1 MTEQRMR
8 VLDPNISAQE
18 RNLICEAYFGKS
30 FMEMVDQFRYDELK
44 EGIESGDYVILSVEN
59 INDMASTKRDDE
71 CVLEVWV
78 CFTLTRPYDPQLLM
92 TLGMLYD
99 IDDPAPAPNR
109 WGYTFT
115 NVKFYTKLYGAEAL
129 EWAVAQIRRLQQMV

>member
-30 FMEMVDQFRYDELK
+30 FTEMVDRLRYDELK
-44 EGIESGDYVILSVEN
+44 EGIESGEYTILSVEN
-59 INDMASTKRDDE
+59 INGSASTKCDDE

-78 CFTLTRPYDPQLLM
+78 CFTLARPYDQRLLM

-99 IDDPAPAPNR
+99 IDDPEPMPNR

-115 NVKFYTKLYGAEAL
+115 SVKFYAKLYGDEAF
-129 EWAVAQIRRLQQMV
+129 EWAVAQIRKRQTLF